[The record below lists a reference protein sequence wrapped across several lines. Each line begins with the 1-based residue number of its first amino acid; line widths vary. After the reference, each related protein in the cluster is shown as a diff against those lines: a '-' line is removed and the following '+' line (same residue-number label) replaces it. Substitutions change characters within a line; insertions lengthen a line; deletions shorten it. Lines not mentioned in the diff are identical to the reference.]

1 MRSAASRARCG
12 AGDRLGAA
20 MPPLDRVVAQAKRV
34 ARHYYALTGR
44 PLGITGE
51 IAELEAARLLRL
63 KLAPPRTPGHDAVRP
78 RDGARLQIEARA
90 PLAQRRGRM
99 MGRIDRTKKDW
110 DAVLLVL
117 LDRDCDVTEIHEAS
131 RLAVLAA
138 LRRPG
143 SKARNERGQMH
154 IQLFKR
160 IGRRVWPHLVRE

>member
-1 MRSAASRARCG
+1 MKG
-12 AGDRLGAA
+12 ATLA
-20 MPPLDRVVAQAKRV
+20 RVVAEAKRV
-34 ARHYYALTGR
+34 ARQYYSLTGR

-78 RDGARLQIEARA
+78 RDGARLQIKARKPRA
-90 PLAQRRGRM
+90 ARSYGFER

-117 LDRDCDVTEIHEAS
+117 VDHNYDVTEIHEAT
-131 RLAVLAA
+131 RRAVLAA

-143 SKARNERGQMH
+143 SKARNVRGQMQ
-154 IQLFKR
+154 IGLFKR
-160 IGRRVWPHLVRE
+160 IGRQIWPRRL